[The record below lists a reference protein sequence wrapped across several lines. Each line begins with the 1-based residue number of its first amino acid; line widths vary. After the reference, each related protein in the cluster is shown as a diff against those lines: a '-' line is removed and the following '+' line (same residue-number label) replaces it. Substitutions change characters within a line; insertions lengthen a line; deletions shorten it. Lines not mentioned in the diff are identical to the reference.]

1 MDKKLYQIT
10 EVATRKPV
18 PGLFFADK
26 AQAKSKRKELNNSDP
41 EKFAFIVSPGPDHN
55 HYSTTKR

>member
-18 PGLFFADK
+18 PGLYFSDK
-26 AQAKSKRKELNNSDP
+26 VQAKSKRKELNTDP
-41 EKFAFIVSPGPDHN
+41 EKLQFVVSPGPDHR
-55 HYSTTKR
+55 HFSK

>member
-41 EKFAFIVSPGPDHN
+41 EKLAFVVSPGPDHR
-55 HYSTTKR
+55 HFAS

>member
-26 AQAKSKRKELNNSDP
+26 AQAKAKRKELNNTDP
-41 EKFAFIVSPGPDHN
+41 EKLNYVVSLGPDHR
-55 HYSTTKR
+55 HYSTQR

>member
-18 PGLFFADK
+18 PGLYFSDK
-26 AQAKSKRKELNNSDP
+26 AQAKAKRKELNGNTDP
-41 EKFAFIVSPGPDHN
+41 EHLNFVVSPGPDHR
-55 HYSTTKR
+55 HFSK

>member
-18 PGLFFADK
+18 PGLYFSDK
-26 AQAKSKRKELNNSDP
+26 AQAKAKRKELNNNTDCL
-41 EKFAFIVSPGPDHN
+41 EKLNFVVSPGPDHRHFAN
-55 HYSTTKR
+55 